1 MGMFA
6 LQFAIINRP
15 HLYAKQKM
23 RPIVT
28 YVPWSVCV
36 CIFVTVMSPT
46 KTDQPIEVPFRIFA
60 QMGPKNRVLDRW
72 EPGPLP
78 KKETAFVFFGGG
90 GPSRPI

>member
-15 HLYAKQKM
+15 HLYAKHKM

-36 CIFVTVMSPT
+36 CIFVVHSHEPY
-46 KTDQPIEVPFRIFA
+46 KNGSTDRGAV
-60 QMGPKNRVLDRW
+60 
-72 EPGPLP
+72 
-78 KKETAFVFFGGG
+78 
-90 GPSRPI
+90 